1 MIDHIAVPGNWI
13 DYCAHST
20 VIEDFDLA
28 NIHEDHKATA
38 LQLQWTTTTTWKRDR
53 SPKDIS
59 YVDSPNMPDRI
70 RAYSCLPWHTETQA
84 NHVTEHLH
92 QALRYQHTDGHTKA
106 KKAYITDDI
115 WEIRNNKIK
124 YKKKIKDIARRIKFD
139 TLAFFFK
146 AWHDPEQST
155 HLLECRFYDATMRCA
170 MFKYKICLKKVRFQL
185 KKSLTAAK
193 QRRLEEELQSL
204 TPSTSAPTVLNKL
217 KSFVGP
223 TNPKKKNKSHFL

>member
-1 MIDHIAVPGNWI
+1 
-13 DYCAHST
+13 
-20 VIEDFDLA
+20 
-28 NIHEDHKATA
+28 
-38 LQLQWTTTTTWKRDR
+38 
-53 SPKDIS
+53 
-59 YVDSPNMPDRI
+59 MP
-70 RAYSCLPWHTETQA
+70 A

-92 QALRYQHTDGHTKA
+92 QALRYQHIDGHTKA

-170 MFKYKICLKKVRFQL
+170 MFKYKICLRKVRFQL

-223 TNPKKKNKSHFL
+223 TNPKKKKQKPFLMIRNDAGNKCHLPTEAMEVWIRFFQNMEGGTRVTQHTLREQWLQELQEFQHSHLQVPLADIPTLTDLELASERT